1 MSWHPAYH
9 DWVLAADY
17 TFAERYLKATFIDV
31 LVAHTR
37 TVAQLPTCRAHEHE
51 LASLEAGLQRLR
63 STVLPPKPADC
74 PDLYF
79 ALQRALEADVG
90 ASAAGWLRLGLS
102 RNDLDM
108 TVYVLRARA
117 TSLARLRALQAAQA
131 ALLDLAEA
139 HLDTLFIAH
148 THHQPG
154 QPTTVAHYLCA
165 QAAVVERDV
174 ERSLQALERLDRCPL
189 GAAALAGS
197 SHPLD
202 RHAAARRLGFG
213 EPVASTYDAVAAA
226 DWQADVAFVAQSVA
240 LTTSRLLCDLIT
252 WAGSGA
258 LRLDD
263 ALVQGSSIMPQ
274 KRNPVALEHARTR
287 CSRALGVAQAV
298 LLPSHNIPFGDLNDF
313 GPDAQGALQTL
324 HQLLLGGLEL
334 THACLRGCSFDI
346 EALARQVAVTDTTAT
361 ELADELV
368 RTGGCSFPEAHRTVA
383 ALVSHMARTGRP
395 FNRAEPADLAAVGG
409 PALPTGAL
417 QSALSPRAFVER
429 RDGYGGPAPV
439 AVSVHLR
446 ALRERSGQYHG
457 AVDGLTARIEAAQQR
472 LRGSGKDAQA

>member
-1 MSWHPAYH
+1 MTWHPAYH
-9 DWVLAADY
+9 DWVLAGDY
-17 TFAERYLKATFIDV
+17 AFAERYLKDAFIDV
-31 LVAHTR
+31 LVAHAR
-37 TVAQLPTCRAHEHE
+37 TVAELPLSRGHQDE
-51 LASLEAGLQRLR
+51 LDALEAGLQSLR
-63 STVLPPKPADC
+63 DAPLPPKPSDC

-79 ALQRALEADVG
+79 AFQRALESEVG
-90 ASAAGWLRLGLS
+90 PSAVGWLRLGLS

-108 TVYVLRARA
+108 TVYVMRARE
-117 TSLARLRALQAAQA
+117 TSLARLRALLAVQA
-131 ALLDLAEA
+131 ALVELAEE
-139 HLDTLFIAH
+139 HQDTLLIAD

-154 QPTTVAHYLCA
+154 QPTTLAHYLCA

-202 RHAAARRLGFG
+202 RHAAARRLGFR
-213 EPVASTYDAVAAA
+213 EPVASTYDAVAAS
-226 DWQADVAFVAQSVA
+226 DWQADIACVAQSVA
-240 LTTSRLLCDLIT
+240 LSCSRLLCDFVA
-252 WAGSGA
+252 WAGKGV

-274 KRNPVALEHARTR
+274 KRNPVVLEHARTR
-287 CSRALGVAQAV
+287 CSRALGLAQAV
-298 LLPSHNIPFGDLNDF
+298 ILPSHNIPFGDLNDF

-324 HQLLLGGLEL
+324 HRLLLGALEL
-334 THACLRGCSFDI
+334 THACLRGCRFDTA
-346 EALARQVAVTDTTAT
+346 ALARQVAASDTTAT

-368 RTGGCSFPEAHRTVA
+368 RTAGCSFPEAHRAVA
-383 ALVSHMARTGRP
+383 ALVAHMARVGRP

-409 PALPTGAL
+409 PTLPADALR
-417 QSALSPRAFVER
+417 SALSPRAFVER

-439 AVSVHLR
+439 AVAVHLR

-457 AVDGLTARIEAAQQR
+457 AVDGLTARIEAAQKS
-472 LRGSGKDAQA
+472 LRGSGKDAQT